1 MKGYIAIGAM
11 FVAFMVVIVLG
22 ARLNYRWMQ
31 RIIKSKRGSGDA

>member
-31 RIIKSKRGSGDA
+31 RIAENKEPHED